1 MRNERRGGE
10 THVYADRCV
19 SPRVARCRRGGSHS
33 QPCEPLG
40 VSASPPRRIEAFEGR
55 DSGAG
60 GAMAAR
66 PSPRASA
73 PAACGRRTHG
83 FVGPR
88 HRPRSAGSARGWPQR
103 SRLPGDARAL
113 LTRTRELGWLGADSS
128 GAWGARPWA
137 SRGAPPTR
145 AQLAWAP
152 PIIRA
157 SCSASGAALST
168 FQQHFYVRLR
178 GRSGGALGSAAAS
191 TSGLRS
197 SPRWLDG
204 VPRPRGQQLAKR
216 GGAASA
222 GLKVAHIGRWRSCWV
237 TFLPLR
243 MHNVTKG

>member
-1 MRNERRGGE
+1 MRDERRGAE
-10 THVYADRCV
+10 THVYAYRCV

-40 VSASPPRRIEAFEGR
+40 VSASPPRRIEAFGGR

-145 AQLAWAP
+145 RAACVGTTHRPRVMQCQRRGSEHIPAALLRAVARALWRSSRQRRGLDERP
-152 PIIRA
+152 PIVPPMAGR
-157 SCSASGAALST
+157 CS
-168 FQQHFYVRLR
+168 
-178 GRSGGALGSAAAS
+178 
-191 TSGLRS
+191 
-197 SPRWLDG
+197 
-204 VPRPRGQQLAKR
+204 
-216 GGAASA
+216 
-222 GLKVAHIGRWRSCWV
+222 
-237 TFLPLR
+237 
-243 MHNVTKG
+243 

>member
-1 MRNERRGGE
+1 MRPAHPRLRWPE
-10 THVYADRCV
+10 TSTAQCGISSRM
-19 SPRVARCRRGGSHS
+19 ATT
-33 QPCEPLG
+33 
-40 VSASPPRRIEAFEGR
+40 ASPARRR
-55 DSGAG
+55 
-60 GAMAAR
+60 
-66 PSPRASA
+66 
-73 PAACGRRTHG
+73 
-83 FVGPR
+83 
-88 HRPRSAGSARGWPQR
+88 
-103 SRLPGDARAL
+103 ARAL

-137 SRGAPPTR
+137 SRSAPPTR

-216 GGAASA
+216 GGSASA
-222 GLKVAHIGRWRSCWV
+222 LASKSHIGRCVSY
-237 TFLPLR
+237 FFNLPKLVLYLELGVSKYVATHR
-243 MHNVTKG
+243 PPRQPLGK